1 MTNNTRLTLAVSAL
15 LLTFCSTIALDYNI
29 YLSVVGFL
37 GAIALWYAIEVD
49 DKETHDV

>member
-1 MTNNTRLTLAVSAL
+1 MTNNTRLTLAVSAT

-29 YLSVVGFL
+29 YVSVL
-37 GAIALWYAIEVD
+37 GYLAAAALWFALQAD

>member
-1 MTNNTRLTLAVSAL
+1 MTDNTRLTLAVSAL

-29 YLSVVGFL
+29 YLAVVGFL
-37 GAIALWYAIEVD
+37 AAAAVWFAIEAD

>member
-1 MTNNTRLTLAVSAL
+1 MTNNTRLTLAVGAT

-29 YLSVVGFL
+29 YVSVL
-37 GAIALWYAIEVD
+37 GYIAAASLWFVLQAD

>member
-1 MTNNTRLTLAVSAL
+1 MTNNTRLTLAVGAT

-37 GAIALWYAIEVD
+37 GAVALWYAIEVD

>member
-29 YLSVVGFL
+29 YLSVVGFIL
-37 GAIALWYAIEVD
+37 AMALWFAIEVD

>member
-1 MTNNTRLTLAVSAL
+1 MTNNTRLTLAVSAT

-29 YLSVVGFL
+29 YASVL
-37 GAIALWYAIEVD
+37 GYIAAASLWFVIQAD